1 MVVTYGSASD
11 LSTWL
16 HGKHC
21 QVPSSLPGAGE
32 LGIPALDNWV
42 LLQVLE
48 GEKAD
53 KGLRAVQGG
62 QLAFWSSA
70 LKLYIVPR
78 DDIDLIL
85 F

>member
-1 MVVTYGSASD
+1 MVNTS
-11 LSTWL
+11 
-16 HGKHC
+16 

-32 LGIPALDNWV
+32 LGVPALDNWV

-48 GEKAD
+48 GEKA
-53 KGLRAVQGG
+53 KTKASVQYKEDI
-62 QLAFWSSA
+62 AFWSSA
-70 LKLYIVPR
+70 LKLYIVPQ